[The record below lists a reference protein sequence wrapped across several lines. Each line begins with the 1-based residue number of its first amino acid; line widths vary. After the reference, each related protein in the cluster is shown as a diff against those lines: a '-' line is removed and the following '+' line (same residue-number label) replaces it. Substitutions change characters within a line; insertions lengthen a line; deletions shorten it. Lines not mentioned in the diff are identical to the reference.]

1 MSDVFAENF
10 TPRVIRNFGLEYE
23 DLRRIRPDIIMV
35 SSTGYGHTGPWSG
48 FGAIGYG
55 TEAASGL
62 ASVTGYRDGPP
73 TIPELPYADYTAGE
87 HAVFAIMAAL
97 AHRAMTGRGQFI
109 DISQTQT
116 LSATVPEPLMDFTFN
131 GRVQGRADNRDE
143 IYAPQGTYPCAGEDN
158 WISMS
163 IRSDEEWASLC
174 ETLNRSEWRG
184 DTRFASGLDRASN
197 HDALD
202 EMLAQATVSW
212 DARELESALQAHGVP
227 AGAVLDGKA
236 LLFDDHLNER
246 GFFEVVEH
254 PAGTNIPPLPYAS
267 RPWKFDKTPGSIRRS
282 APTLGEHNSEVLQ
295 DILGLSE
302 SDTEAMEQA
311 GIIGTA
317 PVRPRATVP
326 PSNELLLEQGR
337 IVRSES
343 DFEEQ
348 VNKGFGIAQ

>member
-1 MSDVFAENF
+1 
-10 TPRVIRNFGLEYE
+10 
-23 DLRRIRPDIIMV
+23 
-35 SSTGYGHTGPWSG
+35 
-48 FGAIGYG
+48 
-55 TEAASGL
+55 
-62 ASVTGYRDGPP
+62 
-73 TIPELPYADYTAGE
+73 
-87 HAVFAIMAAL
+87 
-97 AHRAMTGRGQFI
+97 
-109 DISQTQT
+109 
-116 LSATVPEPLMDFTFN
+116 
-131 GRVQGRADNRDE
+131 VQGRAGNRDD
-143 IYAPQGTYPCAGEDN
+143 ICAPQGTYPCAGEDN
-158 WISMS
+158 WISIS
-163 IRSDEEWASLC
+163 IRSDEEWATTC

-184 DTRFASGLDRASN
+184 DGRFASGAARADN

-202 EMLAQATVSW
+202 ELLAQATSSW
-212 DARELESALQAHGVP
+212 DARRLEAALQARGIP
-227 AGAVLDGKA
+227 AGAVLDGKD
-236 LLFDDHLNER
+236 LLFDDHLNNR

-302 SDTEAMEQA
+302 SETEAMEQA

-343 DFEEQ
+343 DFEEK
-348 VNKGFGIAQ
+348 VRERFGISQ